1 MTGNFSSAIGQQ
13 QAARSN
19 RNRSNSYRS
28 NSYRTTHTRGR
39 HLAKGQSTSIL
50 YLRSLCS
57 YQVESSSG
65 F

>member
-13 QAARSN
+13 QAARS
-19 RNRSNSYRS
+19 NRSNSYRS

-57 YQVESSSG
+57 SS